1 MLIEFTFF
9 SCAKSMF
16 YDIDSIIVLLKKYKN
31 KIVFSVVERI
41 YVNLRSVALNS
52 LFVTYT
58 FITACHCLEAVTYL
72 R

>member
-31 KIVFSVVERI
+31 KIERCLWGPKQTHVAEYGDSVWYAPAKKI
-41 YVNLRSVALNS
+41 
-52 LFVTYT
+52 
-58 FITACHCLEAVTYL
+58 
-72 R
+72 